1 MIVSRDDAD
10 RNVLQEWTELGCN
23 MDRIRQQIRG
33 EEQEVFRS
41 IRKDVRGHCYLSFS
55 PESKVFVIYTF
66 LE

>member
-1 MIVSRDDAD
+1 MIVSRDDAN

-41 IRKDVRGHCYLSFS
+41 IRKDVRDHYYLSFS